1 MKKAFTIITSIC
13 VSCSSVLLSL
23 TATGNEAHA
32 VEDIDVTAAF
42 VQTVGE
48 AVTTDLKAIE
58 QKLAD
63 FVKEKGYDATVTASE
78 EDVAVSFKQQAEGET
93 EYNAAAITQEIK
105 TFCENNA
112 LDSSLVKIIF
122 QANASNS
129 TLPQTGYSD
138 IYKAIAGLAA
148 LMTVGGAAL
157 VVKTRKENE

>member
-1 MKKAFTIITSIC
+1 M
-13 VSCSSVLLSL
+13 
-23 TATGNEAHA
+23 
-32 VEDIDVTAAF
+32 
-42 VQTVGE
+42 E

-63 FVKEKGYDATVTASE
+63 FVKELGYDATVTASE

-93 EYNAAAITQEIK
+93 EYDAAAITQEIK